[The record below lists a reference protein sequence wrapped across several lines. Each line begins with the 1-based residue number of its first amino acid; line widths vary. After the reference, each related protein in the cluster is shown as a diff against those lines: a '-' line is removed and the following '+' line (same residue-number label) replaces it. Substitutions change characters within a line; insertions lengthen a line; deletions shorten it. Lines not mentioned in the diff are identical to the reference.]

1 MFQLYTPW
9 KRWETFRFFYV
20 GIEMEHLAKMG
31 YFEKEK
37 RWSQEDFTIIKSY
50 VNRLAQ
56 DK

>member
-1 MFQLYTPW
+1 
-9 KRWETFRFFYV
+9 
-20 GIEMEHLAKMG
+20 MEHLAKMG